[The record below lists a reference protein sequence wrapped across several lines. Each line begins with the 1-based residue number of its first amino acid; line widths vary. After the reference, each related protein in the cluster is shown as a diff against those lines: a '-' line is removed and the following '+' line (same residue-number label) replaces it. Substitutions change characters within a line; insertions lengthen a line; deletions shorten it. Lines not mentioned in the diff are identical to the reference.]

1 MVAAGVVVA
10 TGVVAATGPV
20 VAAPVAAG
28 VVAAGVVAAGVV
40 AAGVVAAARD
50 VEAAGVVVGLA
61 WEPLTLMMN
70 GPGKHHTLLHIL
82 P

>member
-20 VAAPVAAG
+20 VAAT
-28 VVAAGVVAAGVV
+28 VAAGVVAAGVV

>member
-20 VAAPVAAG
+20 VAATVAAG
-28 VVAAGVVAAGVV
+28 VVAAGVG

>member
-40 AAGVVAAARD
+40 AAARD
-50 VEAAGVVVGLA
+50 VEAAGVVVELA

>member
-20 VAAPVAAG
+20 VAAP
-28 VVAAGVVAAGVV
+28 VAAGVVAAGVV